1 VAFIKLIATLNLRMT
16 KDASHYP
23 AGKVCY
29 LSVRGVI
36 TSPDDL
42 GGNLMT
48 RFLGAGLAFLMTL
61 ALPRVARADGN
72 LRNLKHI
79 IIVMQESH
87 SFDNYFGVLPFI
99 GGSPY
104 HPGPCTQNDHACVD
118 GLSCSTNRTGVV
130 SCSNSNLNN
139 DGGIVTS
146 FHQAKLCTGPDLQ
159 HSWPGSH
166 LEANFTFPNS
176 TLASSLNDGFVREND
191 ATEQIDSSGET
202 ASDAD
207 TMGFY
212 TPAELPF
219 YYQLAE
225 TFALDDRYFS
235 SIVGPT
241 FPNRSYLM
249 AATSFGHLN
258 TAETV
263 PDPIQSPFLFY
274 RPMTGTIFDLLDRSG
289 ISWADYSDDVPQGV
303 SFRDFSLDPLHFRS
317 FSGHGAFTNLFNS
330 LLQDAQAGT
339 LPAVAFVDP
348 NFGFRA
354 PENDE
359 HPPTD
364 IRAGEAFVAQVI
376 KAIRGGPNWKDSIIF
391 VTYDEHGGFYDHQA
405 PAPAP
410 QGNLS
415 SPDAIQPGL
424 CADDSDPPAS
434 ETPGAGLACGHSM
447 ADAMTLCPMFD
458 PASSSYPS
466 FCASFN
472 QLGFRV
478 PFLAISPF
486 SKPHYVSHTVGDH
499 TSLLALIEK
508 RFLSPDGGTSSPHL
522 TARDQHADTLED
534 LFDFDHSPSIDTV
547 VADAP
552 PPSSTDNGCS

>member
-1 VAFIKLIATLNLRMT
+1 MT
-16 KDASHYP
+16 QCLA
-23 AGKVCY
+23 
-29 LSVRGVI
+29 
-36 TSPDDL
+36 
-42 GGNLMT
+42 
-48 RFLGAGLAFLMTL
+48 AGLAIVL
-61 ALPRVARADGN
+61 ALASPLVAVADGD
-72 LRNLKHI
+72 LRNLKHL
-79 IIVMQESH
+79 IIVMQENH
-87 SFDNYFGVLPFI
+87 SFDNYFGVLPYV

-118 GLSCSTNRTGVV
+118 GLSCTVSTTGAA
-130 SCSNSNLNN
+130 SCSNSNLDD
-139 DGGIVTS
+139 DGGIVSS
-146 FHQAKLCTGPDLQ
+146 FHETKLCTRPDLQ

-176 TLASSLNDGFVREND
+176 TFAMSPDGFVREND
-191 ATEQIDSSGET
+191 ETAQPDGSGET
-202 ASDAD
+202 ASDDD

-225 TFALDDRYFS
+225 TFALDDSYFS
-235 SIVGPT
+235 SVVGPT

-263 PDPIQSPFLFY
+263 PDPLQSPFLSY
-274 RPMTGTIFDLLDRSG
+274 RPMTGTIFDLLDRNG
-289 ISWADYSDDVPQGV
+289 VSWADYSDDVPQGV
-303 SFRDFSLDPLHFRS
+303 SFRNFLSDPSHFRS
-317 FSGHGAFTNLFNS
+317 FSGHGPVANPFNS
-330 LLQDAQAGT
+330 FTQDAQAGT

-348 NFGFRA
+348 NFGIRA

-364 IRAGEAFVAQVI
+364 IRAGEAFVAKAI
-376 KAIRGGPNWKDSIIF
+376 KAVRSGPNWKDSIIV
-391 VTYDEHGGFYDHQA
+391 VTYDEHGGFYDHRA
-405 PAPAP
+405 LAPAP
-410 QGNLS
+410 QGKLS
-415 SPDAIQPGL
+415 SPDGIQPGL
-424 CADDSDPPAS
+424 CADESDPPSS
-434 ETPGAGLACGHSM
+434 EAPGAGLTCGYSM

-458 PASSSYPS
+458 PASGSYPS
-466 FCASFN
+466 FCASFS

-486 SKPHYVSHTVGDH
+486 SKPHYVSHTLGDH

-508 RFLSPDGGTSSPHL
+508 RFLSRDDGMSSPHL
-522 TARDQHADTLED
+522 TARDQSANTLED
-534 LFDFDHSPSIDTV
+534 LFDFDHSPSIAAV

-552 PPSSTDNGCS
+552 PPLSTDSGCS

>member
-1 VAFIKLIATLNLRMT
+1 MTQNL
-16 KDASHYP
+16 A
-23 AGKVCY
+23 
-29 LSVRGVI
+29 
-36 TSPDDL
+36 
-42 GGNLMT
+42 
-48 RFLGAGLAFLMTL
+48 AGLAIVVTL
-61 ALPRVARADGN
+61 AVPLVAQADGN

-79 IIVMQESH
+79 IIVMQENH
-87 SFDNYFGVLPFI
+87 SFDNYFGILPYAAS
-99 GGSPY
+99 SPY
-104 HPGPCTQNDHACVD
+104 HPGPCPENDHACVD
-118 GLSCSTNRTGVV
+118 GLRCAVDTTGAV
-130 SCSNSNLNN
+130 SCTNSNLDNE
-139 DGGIVTS
+139 GGVVTS
-146 FHQAKLCTGPDLQ
+146 FHQTKLCTRPDLQ

-176 TLASSLNDGFVREND
+176 SLASSSNDGFVREND
-191 ATEQIDSSGET
+191 ETNEIDSSEGV
-202 ASDAD
+202 SDDD

-212 TPAELPF
+212 TQAELPF

-235 SIVGPT
+235 SVAGPT

-274 RPMTGTIFDLLDRSG
+274 RPMTGTIFDLLDRYG

-303 SFRDFSLDPLHFRS
+303 SFRNFLSDPLHFRS
-317 FSGHGAFTNLFNS
+317 FSGHGPFANPFNS
-330 LLQDAQAGT
+330 FIADARAGT

-348 NFGFRA
+348 NFGIKA

-359 HPPTD
+359 HPPTN
-364 IRAGEAFVAQVI
+364 IRAGEAFVGQAI
-376 KAIRGGPNWKDSIIF
+376 KAVRGGPNWKDSIIF
-391 VTYDEHGGFYDHQA
+391 VTYDENGGFYDHQE
-405 PAPAP
+405 PAPAL

-415 SPDAIQPGL
+415 SPDGILPGL
-424 CADDSDPPAS
+424 CADESDPRSS
-434 ETPGAGLACGHSM
+434 ETPGAGLACGRSM
-447 ADAMTLCPMFD
+447 ADAIALCPMFD
-458 PASSSYPS
+458 PASGSYPS

-478 PFLAISPF
+478 PLLAISPF

-508 RFLSPDGGTSSPHL
+508 RFLGSDDGISSPHL
-522 TARDQHADTLED
+522 TARDQHANTLED
-534 LFDFDHSPSIDTV
+534 LFDFDRSPSIDTV

-552 PPSSTDNGCS
+552 APSNSDNGC